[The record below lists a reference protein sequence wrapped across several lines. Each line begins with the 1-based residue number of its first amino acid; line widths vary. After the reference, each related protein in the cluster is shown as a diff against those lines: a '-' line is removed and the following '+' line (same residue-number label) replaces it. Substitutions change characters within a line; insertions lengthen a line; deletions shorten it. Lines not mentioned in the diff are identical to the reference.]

1 MCEGNFPSKSVVRW
15 RHLVF
20 PSARS
25 LLSTFRGVLP
35 KKEQRCSVG
44 SNSNP
49 IYDDSSNRRR
59 RQSDVS
65 AEALPTWIVDW
76 IIDFFLLAASDDD
89 ESAHRRISPALKI
102 LIAFPFAQ
110 HNRERFTH
118 HVERELSSFRG
129 WLDKGG
135 RVLLSSLYFFA

>member
-1 MCEGNFPSKSVVRW
+1 MTTPATVV
-15 RHLVF
+15 VASQMF
-20 PSARS
+20 QPK
-25 LLSTFRGVLP
+25 LSQRG
-35 KKEQRCSVG
+35 
-44 SNSNP
+44 
-49 IYDDSSNRRR
+49 SSTGL
-59 RQSDVS
+59 S
-65 AEALPTWIVDW
+65 I
-76 IIDFFLLAASDDD
+76 FFLLLAASDDD